1 MQQSTPLKIEITVRS
16 VIRIL
21 LLILFAR
28 FVWDLK
34 SLLFSLFI
42 AFIVMSAVKIPVENL
57 VKKGLPRKLSVFF
70 VFLLLIVVLS
80 LIVSW
85 IAPLFINET
94 TALIKHFPRIVS
106 SVNNSIPS
114 YLNLSFSLPQM
125 LPNLTNQFFEVIK
138 AVFSNVAFL
147 VSTLVFSIY
156 FTIEKRLVE
165 EIAERFVEKK
175 HAERIE
181 RVVATIEQRLGSW
194 VVGEVVLMVVVGTL
208 TFIGL
213 SLIGI
218 NYALPLALLAG
229 LFEII
234 PNIGP
239 IAAAIPAFF
248 VAFSQ
253 TPLLGLSSIILALVI
268 QQLENNLVVPLIMKR
283 AVGLH
288 PVITLVALVIGATYG
303 GIVGAIIA
311 IPITLVVEIFINE
324 LRPSV
329 G

>member
-1 MQQSTPLKIEITVRS
+1 MRTAIKV
-16 VIRIL
+16 L
-21 LLILFAR
+21 LLLLFLR

-34 SLLFSLFI
+34 SLFFSLFI
-42 AFIVMSAVKIPVENL
+42 AFIIMSAAKMPVEKL
-57 VKKGLPRKLSVFF
+57 VKRGIPRKWSVLI
-70 VFLLLIVVLS
+70 VFLLLIIMLS

-85 IAPLFINET
+85 ISPLFINET

-114 YLNLSFSLPQM
+114 YFNLSFSLPQI
-125 LPNLTNQFFEVIK
+125 LPNITNQFFEVVK
-138 AVFSNVAFL
+138 TVFSNVAFL

-156 FTIEKRLVE
+156 FTIEEGFVE
-165 EIAERFVEKK
+165 KIAARFVDKK
-175 HAERIE
+175 HAERIQ

-194 VVGEVVLMVVVGTL
+194 VVGEMALMLVVGTL

-213 SLIGI
+213 ALVGV
-218 NYALPLALLAG
+218 NYALPLALIAG
-229 LFEII
+229 LFEVI

-253 TPLLGLSSIILALVI
+253 TPLLGLSSVVLALVI
-268 QQLENNLVVPLIMKR
+268 QQLENNIIVPMIMKR

-288 PVITLVALVIGATYG
+288 PVITLIALVIGGTYG
-303 GIVGAIIA
+303 GIVGAIIS
-311 IPITLVVEIFINE
+311 IPITLVIEIFINE
-324 LRPSV
+324 LRPSIN
-329 G
+329 